1 MKLPM
6 ALREAEY
13 ALGGSEAGDGILER
27 VLCVFGPR
35 KDLTPAILM
44 VVEGELEVLLR
55 LMWLMQLT
63 K

>member
-44 VVEGELEVLLR
+44 VVAGELD
-55 LMWLMQLT
+55 
-63 K
+63 